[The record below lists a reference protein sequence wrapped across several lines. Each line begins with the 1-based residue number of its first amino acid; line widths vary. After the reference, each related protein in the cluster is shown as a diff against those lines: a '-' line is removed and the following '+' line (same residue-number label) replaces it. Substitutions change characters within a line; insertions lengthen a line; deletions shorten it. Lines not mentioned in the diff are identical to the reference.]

1 MENLY
6 ASHNRDIK
14 SEYVIEKPIRLIVS
28 DNIIGIGSWDAAK
41 QNLARVKVVQLFI
54 ILQIPKIFITFCS
67 LKPRS

>member
-28 DNIIGIGSWDAAK
+28 DNIIGMGSWDAAK

-54 ILQIPKIFITFCS
+54 VA
-67 LKPRS
+67 